1 MATPKTASRGTK
13 FAPKG
18 GIGSAKRRTQPPKE
32 LTPEQIDALLD
43 FVLHTNEPALRALAH
58 R

>member
-1 MATPKTASRGTK
+1 MATPKTAPRGTK

-18 GIGSAKRRTQPPKE
+18 GVGSAKRRTANPKE
-32 LTPEQIDALLD
+32 PTPEQIDAVLD
-43 FVLHTNEPALRALAH
+43 FILHTNEPALRALAH

>member
-1 MATPKTASRGTK
+1 MATPKTAERGTK
-13 FAPKG
+13 IAPKG
-18 GIGSAKRRTQPPKE
+18 GVGSAKRRTANPKE
-32 LTPEQIDALLD
+32 PTPEQIDAMLD

>member
-13 FAPKG
+13 IAPKG
-18 GIGSAKRRTQPPKE
+18 VVGTAKRRTANPKE
-32 LTPEQIDALLD
+32 PTPEQIDALLD

>member
-1 MATPKTASRGTK
+1 MATPKTAPRGTK

-18 GIGSAKRRTQPPKE
+18 VAGNAKRRNQPPKE
-32 LTPEQIDALLD
+32 LTPEQIDAMLD